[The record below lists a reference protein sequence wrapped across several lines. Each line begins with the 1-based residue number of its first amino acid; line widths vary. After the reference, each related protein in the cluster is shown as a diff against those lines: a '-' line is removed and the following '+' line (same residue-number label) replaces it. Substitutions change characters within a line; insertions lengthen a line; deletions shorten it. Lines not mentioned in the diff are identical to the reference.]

1 MKYDPK
7 AMQNYTSTQEGFVE
21 HYNATPPWDIGKPQA
36 PFFTVSDQIK
46 SPVLDVGCGTG
57 STSIFF
63 ASKGHDVTGI
73 DFVEKAIQ
81 CAQEKAARQD
91 LSVRFQ
97 VKDAMTLV
105 NWDER
110 FSSVIDSGLFH
121 IYVGKEQKQ
130 EQRRYVQGL
139 AHVLKPGGRLF
150 LLSFTDEAPEGG
162 VSEQELSHI
171 FADGWEVESIQQ
183 VIGEI
188 NPAFLAAHPEAFP
201 AGGPKMW
208 FAIIRRMIDQKSE
221 TETSW

>member
-1 MKYDPK
+1 MKYDPASMK
-7 AMQNYTSTQEGFVE
+7 NYSSAHEGFVE
-21 HYNATPPWDIGKPQA
+21 HYQAAPPWDIGRPQT
-36 PFFTVSDQIK
+36 PFLTVSDQIE

-63 ASKGHDVTGI
+63 AAKGHDVTGI

-81 CAQEKAARQD
+81 LAQAKAAGKD
-91 LSVRFQ
+91 LSVRFL

-121 IYVGKEQKQ
+121 VYTGAEQKQ
-130 EQRRYVQGL
+130 EQKLYVQGL

-150 LLSFTDEAPEGG
+150 LLSFTEEAPEGG
-162 VSEQELSHI
+162 ISRQELSDV
-171 FADGWEVESIQQ
+171 FADGWEVESIRQ
-183 VIGEI
+183 VVGEI
-188 NPAFLAAHPEAFP
+188 NPAFLAEHSEAFP

-208 FAIIRRMIDQKSE
+208 FAVIRRLPC
-221 TETSW
+221 